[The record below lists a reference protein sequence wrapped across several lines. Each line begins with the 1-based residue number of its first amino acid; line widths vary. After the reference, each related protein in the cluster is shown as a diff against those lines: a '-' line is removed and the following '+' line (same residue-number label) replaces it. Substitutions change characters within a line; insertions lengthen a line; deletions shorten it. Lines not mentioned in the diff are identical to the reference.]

1 MREFLEHTRGFLLF
15 STASSHVGDEHLQA
29 AHRKEG
35 HGCTFHALSTTYSAR
50 VRPPTRRR
58 CATRAGRRRAIQSR
72 WPRSSCRHE
81 VHRNLCQIVS
91 IGSRTYRYLPKRW
104 GTTEWEKEV
113 NPVLHSKPRCSGLG
127 VLGRKLVCA
136 SIACA
141 WNVND
146 AEPTTRNKH
155 TNTHVS
161 VAGRFRTRVFFDIPV
176 RKPLRAC
183 NALCSILAQLVCISG
198 RCADRECSSGI
209 QGRTKGTSNR
219 RMQSEHVCEHP
230 TYYGA
235 FGNDSMCRVW
245 MLLP

>member
-1 MREFLEHTRGFLLF
+1 VREFLEHTRGFFLF
-15 STASSHVGDEHLQA
+15 STASSHVGDEHFQA

-136 SIACA
+136 SFACA
-141 WNVND
+141 WPVND
-146 AEPTTRNKH
+146 AEPNNMEQTY
-155 TNTHVS
+155 
-161 VAGRFRTRVFFDIPV
+161 
-176 RKPLRAC
+176 
-183 NALCSILAQLVCISG
+183 
-198 RCADRECSSGI
+198 
-209 QGRTKGTSNR
+209 
-219 RMQSEHVCEHP
+219 EHVCWCSRKISNSRILRHSRAQTLACMQCLVFDLGSARSHQWTLRRLRMPVQNARNNEGDFKSVNAKR
-230 TYYGA
+230 T
-235 FGNDSMCRVW
+235 C
-245 MLLP
+245 L